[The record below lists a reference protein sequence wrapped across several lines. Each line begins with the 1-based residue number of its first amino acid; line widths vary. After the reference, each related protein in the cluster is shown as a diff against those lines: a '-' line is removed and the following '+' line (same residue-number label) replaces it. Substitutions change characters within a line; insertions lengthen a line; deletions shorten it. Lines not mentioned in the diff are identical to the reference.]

1 MENSSAISPAYQLK
15 AINHG
20 TDDLE
25 LEIWQLPCPATPH
38 IQKPLRI
45 AGLRGR
51 NLSLVESQVLRRLSK
66 SGIKITPAAGEYQ
79 AFDIDEDMSL
89 NIGLL
94 CRLLAPMRNAERMRQ
109 VANGVDHMDRE
120 EAAYWLGMA
129 MHRKYPSRVL
139 CALRILLTTPK

>member
-1 MENSSAISPAYQLK
+1 MDNSRTTAPVYQLK

-66 SGIKITPAAGEYQ
+66 SGIKITPAAGKHQ
-79 AFDIDEDMSL
+79 TFDIDEDVSL
-89 NIGLL
+89 NLGLL
-94 CRLLAPMRNAERMRQ
+94 CRLLAPMRSAERMRQ
-109 VANGVDHMDRE
+109 IASGIDLMDRE

-129 MHRKYPSRVL
+129 MHRKNPRRVL
-139 CALRILLTTPK
+139 TSLRVLLTDPK